1 MNRKTEADWLRK
13 VAEIEGGDHVSA
25 GLAGESDVLTRTK
38 SARSSTTRRVN
49 VNFSD
54 SVYRM
59 LEELAER
66 RGKSMAE
73 VLRDSITLEKWVA
86 DAQAEG
92 ARILVQ
98 KGDEIRE
105 LLIR

>member
-1 MNRKTEADWLRK
+1 MNRKTEAAWLRK
-13 VAEIEGGDHVSA
+13 VAEIEAGDHVSA
-25 GLAGESDVLTRTK
+25 GLGGDTDSLTRTK
-38 SARSSTTRRVN
+38 PARSSTTRRVN

-54 SVYRM
+54 SVYRT

-73 VLRDSITLEKWVA
+73 VLRDSIALEKWVA

-92 ARILVQ
+92 AHIMIQ